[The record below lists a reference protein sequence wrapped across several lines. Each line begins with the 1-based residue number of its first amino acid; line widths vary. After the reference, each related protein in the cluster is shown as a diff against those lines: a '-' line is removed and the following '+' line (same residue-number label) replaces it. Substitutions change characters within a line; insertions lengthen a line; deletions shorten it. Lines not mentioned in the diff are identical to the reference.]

1 LSRKG
6 ANSPTRARKLRSTG
20 TKAKARVSNRPNSL
34 SELKKQ
40 LEARTRELAE
50 VRGHLSEALE
60 QQTATSE
67 VLRAITGS
75 PGDLKPVFEAILTN
89 ARRLCEA
96 KFGHLLIYDGERFR
110 VAAVH
115 AAPSILT
122 DFLNRGPFPAGAATG
137 LGRLAS
143 TKRVV
148 HVADLKAEQAY
159 LDRDPLRVATVD
171 GAGAR
176 TGLAVPMLKENK
188 LVGAIVIYRQEVR
201 PFTDRQIELVSTF
214 ADQAAIAIENVRL
227 FDDVQARTRELTE
240 SLQQQTA
247 TADMLKVIGR
257 STFDLQAVLDTLTES
272 AARLCRADRAAIRL
286 SKDGAYHH
294 VASYGFTPEQKEYMK
309 EHALR
314 PDRGSVT
321 GRVVLQGK
329 AVHVVD
335 TKADA
340 EMRLTV
346 GSGFANVRTVLGVP
360 MLREGTPTGVLILT
374 RSTVEPFTDKQI
386 ELVTTFADQAAIAIQ
401 NVRASEHKSQF
412 VASMSHELRTP
423 LNAIIGL
430 TEMMVTNATRF
441 GTEKAQEPLQRVNR
455 AGTHLLGLINQVL
468 DLSKIEAGKLEFNP
482 QTVQL
487 APLINEVIGT
497 TGQLAEKNKNRL
509 VVDAQENLGVLTVD
523 PMRLRQILLNLLS
536 NACKFTKQGE
546 VKLQARKVANG
557 GNGIELAVV
566 DTGIGM
572 TAEQQ
577 AKLFEEFSQADAAT
591 ARRFGGTGLGLAIT
605 RKLARMM
612 GGDVTVTSEQGKG
625 SVFTVRLP
633 GGATH

>member
-1 LSRKG
+1 
-6 ANSPTRARKLRSTG
+6 
-20 TKAKARVSNRPNSL
+20 
-34 SELKKQ
+34 
-40 LEARTRELAE
+40 
-50 VRGHLSEALE
+50 
-60 QQTATSE
+60 
-67 VLRAITGS
+67 
-75 PGDLKPVFEAILTN
+75 
-89 ARRLCEA
+89 
-96 KFGHLLIYDGERFR
+96 
-110 VAAVH
+110 
-115 AAPSILT
+115 
-122 DFLNRGPFPAGAATG
+122 
-137 LGRLAS
+137 
-143 TKRVV
+143 
-148 HVADLKAEQAY
+148 
-159 LDRDPLRVATVD
+159 
-171 GAGAR
+171 
-176 TGLAVPMLKENK
+176 
-188 LVGAIVIYRQEVR
+188 
-201 PFTDRQIELVSTF
+201 
-214 ADQAAIAIENVRL
+214 
-227 FDDVQARTRELTE
+227 
-240 SLQQQTA
+240 
-247 TADMLKVIGR
+247 
-257 STFDLQAVLDTLTES
+257 
-272 AARLCRADRAAIRL
+272 
-286 SKDGAYHH
+286 
-294 VASYGFTPEQKEYMK
+294 
-309 EHALR
+309 
-314 PDRGSVT
+314 
-321 GRVVLQGK
+321 
-329 AVHVVD
+329 VD

-340 EMRLTV
+340 EIRLTV
-346 GSGFANVRTVLGVP
+346 GSGFANVRTVLGAP

-386 ELVTTFADQAAIAIQ
+386 ELVTTFADQAAIAIE
-401 NVRASEHKSQF
+401 NVRHKSQF

-487 APLINEVIGT
+487 APLINEIIGT
-497 TGQLAEKNKNRL
+497 AGQLAEKNKNRL

-633 GGATH
+633 EG